1 MTHRAVHGSGDHPG
15 QDGQRVSDEQLLRA
29 VREGD
34 SHAFAT
40 LYERHRGAA
49 LAVARMHSRNEPEA
63 EDLVS
68 EAFTRVFALLK
79 EGKGPREF
87 LRAYLVTAVSR
98 LAADRANE
106 LSRTRPEDPQPDGPL
121 DRVQLFDD
129 TVVRQVDSV
138 VVARAFASLPERW
151 QEVLW
156 YLEIEGR
163 RPRQVASAV
172 GIQPNA
178 VSALGKRA
186 REGLR
191 TAYMQEHV
199 SARALE
205 DCGEYSRQLGAFARG
220 SLTPSRTKVVQEHL
234 DSCPR
239 CTAEYLQLQDLGVGM
254 RGWLLPVLA
263 GLPLWG
269 GAGDR
274 LVEALVGTSL
284 AGSGGAASQVPG
296 AAGIPVT
303 DGAANPVAD
312 GAATSAVE
320 GAAGGAPVASK
331 VSGAGAAD
339 GSGGGAGTAG
349 AASGAAITAQSSG
362 IAAFASS
369 GTGLAVAAVGV
380 LVAAAAAVGIVAVSN
395 SSDDPS
401 GGAPAVSASPEADT
415 SHGDAAASG
424 SRGSSARSSA
434 GRDGGASGGGAS
446 GGRGSAAGA
455 DGTREG
461 SGGSADEG
469 SVARGDS
476 DASRPDQARE
486 NAPQGRGPDGQ
497 VGRDQG
503 DSQGVG
509 PGGVPLPGLPG
520 APGNG
525 GGGATSS
532 TDPDSGTDPDV
543 PPTASPSPFPGDA
556 NSGGNP
562 ADPGEGTSPAP
573 SDVTQSPV
581 PSPSTGVTSPPPTT
595 TDPDCE
601 VSLGLGGREIICL
614 DGLPPVP
621 TLPPLPAP
629 PLPSTPLLPS
639 ASVPSVSLN
648 IVMPR

>member
-274 LVEALVGTSL
+274 LVEALAGTSL
-284 AGSGGAASQVPG
+284 AGFGGAATQVPG

-320 GAAGGAPVASK
+320 GAAGGAPVASG
-331 VSGAGAAD
+331 VSGAGVV
-339 GSGGGAGTAG
+339 GGAGGGVDAVEGGAVTGGEHGQQGVDGRLAG
-349 AASGAAITAQSSG
+349 AGELDLRVGAVPGGEHGDPGPQWRSRPARPGGAG
-362 IAAFASS
+362 
-369 GTGLAVAAVGV
+369 GVAAV
-380 LVAAAAAVGIVAVSN
+380 
-395 SSDDPS
+395 
-401 GGAPAVSASPEADT
+401 
-415 SHGDAAASG
+415 
-424 SRGSSARSSA
+424 
-434 GRDGGASGGGAS
+434 
-446 GGRGSAAGA
+446 
-455 DGTREG
+455 
-461 SGGSADEG
+461 SAD
-469 SVARGDS
+469 
-476 DASRPDQARE
+476 
-486 NAPQGRGPDGQ
+486 QGH
-497 VGRDQG
+497 
-503 DSQGVG
+503 QGVG
-509 PGGVPLPGLPG
+509 AALGQRVVRHIGVGVG
-520 APGNG
+520 VG
-525 GGGATSS
+525 GGGGGVGFGVGEFVGAL
-532 TDPDSGTDPDV
+532 V
-543 PPTASPSPFPGDA
+543 DA
-556 NSGGNP
+556 FG
-562 ADPGEGTSPAP
+562 
-573 SDVTQSPV
+573 
-581 PSPSTGVTSPPPTT
+581 
-595 TDPDCE
+595 
-601 VSLGLGGREIICL
+601 
-614 DGLPPVP
+614 
-621 TLPPLPAP
+621 
-629 PLPSTPLLPS
+629 
-639 ASVPSVSLN
+639 
-648 IVMPR
+648 

>member
-1 MTHRAVHGSGDHPG
+1 MSHRAVHGSGDHPG

-274 LVEALVGTSL
+274 LVEALAGTSL
-284 AGSGGAASQVPG
+284 AGFGGAATQVPG

-320 GAAGGAPVASK
+320 GAAGGAPVASG
-331 VSGAGAAD
+331 VSGAGVVG

-349 AASGAAITAQSSG
+349 ASSGAMATAQSTG

-401 GGAPAVSASPEADT
+401 GGAPAVAASPDVDA
-415 SHGDAAASG
+415 SRGSAAASG
-424 SRGSSARSSA
+424 ASSGAAAAGRESGARSRAPESEV
-434 GRDGGASGGGAS
+434 GGARDTSGDPVATRS
-446 GGRGSAAGA
+446 GSAALPA
-455 DGTREG
+455 PDPTRPG
-461 SGGSADEG
+461 H
-469 SVARGDS
+469 ARDN
-476 DASRPDQARE
+476 AS
-486 NAPQGRGPDGQ
+486 QGRGPD
-497 VGRDQG
+497 DQG
-503 DSQGVG
+503 DSPGRG
-509 PGGVPLPGLPG
+509 PGGAGLPGDPGALGGGADAATSPG
-520 APGNG
+520 APGTDTYPD
-525 GGGATSS
+525 APLTPLPSS
-532 TDPDSGTDPDV
+532 SLGD
-543 PPTASPSPFPGDA
+543 PGDDEP
-556 NSGGNP
+556 GGIP
-562 ADPGEGTSPAP
+562 PDPEGTTPVPDGDHTSVPAPPDGEQTSAPAP
-573 SDVTQSPV
+573 SADT
-581 PSPSTGVTSPPPTT
+581 
-595 TDPDCE
+595 CE
-601 VSLGLGGREIICL
+601 MSIGLGGIVIICL
-614 DGLPPVP
+614 DGPP
-621 TLPPLPAP
+621 PPDP
-629 PLPSTPLLPS
+629 
-639 ASVPSVSLN
+639 
-648 IVMPR
+648 